1 MLGILTWVAE
11 REREMLIQRTKDGM
25 VRAKMSGK
33 NIGRPKKNLDKDVLI
48 KMLSQ
53 NIPRNMIAKNL
64 GISKATLY
72 NQIRMI

>member
-1 MLGILTWVAE
+1 
-11 REREMLIQRTKDGM
+11 M
-25 VRAKMSGK
+25 VRAKMAGK
-33 NIGRPKKNLDKDVLI
+33 NIGRPKKTLDKDVLI

-53 NIPRNMIAKNL
+53 NIPRNKIAKNL